1 MVVAFNRHFTS
12 PRTVPDEL
20 PPANVEAEAA
30 ILGALL
36 MDSNSELLNKTELPP
51 ELQMANPWER
61 IKEFRL
67 IPEVFSLPSF
77 QILFEEMTEM
87 NKAGIPTDFLNVSNH
102 LAQKGLLDKVGGQSQ
117 LVRLLDTTIS
127 SVNIDE
133 YCKLILDKYQR
144 RKIISSTY
152 ELQAMAYDPLATFE
166 EMEAKRAEIN
176 SYVLMKGV
184 RRGLDLTILDKE
196 MEAIGDEDSIE
207 RDLRLK
213 NMAKRWG
220 FGGLREMKDIHAR
233 WVLTKM
239 LKPKSFGLREYYQH
253 CQNIKTDWIFPGWIP
268 RGSLVCLYGTG
279 GVGKTRMTHSMTYS
293 LISGEPWGDY
303 EVDGAKRVLV
313 VQADQGDR
321 ENHQMLDIQGF
332 YGLSDEQQDRYRV
345 IQNWSTGRLSYL
357 KQEILEHKPDVV
369 VLDSYTTVNID
380 TTTDENSMRYATPLI
395 HWKRLAQECG
405 CAFIVLHH
413 ANKGG
418 GMRGTTAIHNT
429 VDEVWQL
436 AHRTE
441 RPNGEVVLSIE
452 KSRSRGPAQYLLKYD
467 PDSWRWNIEGE
478 IEGNDV
484 LGLSDLSKA
493 IKSWL
498 DQTGKKHEIDE
509 IQHAVGG
516 SINTIRKELGWL
528 LKSGLISA
536 ERGLS
541 RRKVYFTHLANR
553 TDPIDPTDLE
563 VIQPSGSVR
572 LSSRKPI
579 QTQAPQETQ
588 QPAARPQDFKDPVD
602 LAKRD
607 DFSKEENLKNCG
619 SIPEMPKS
627 EFNVG
632 DRVAFNLLSLGAPEI
647 PYYGYVKEVN
657 GEVLVEPVARLDKRE
672 GIDLAGLTSV
682 FSRSKNNDIEQLS
695 IPLDR
700 LRKLP
705 PLTEPKP
712 TASEPSN
719 LPREGEIIQAK
730 TPDGWRM
737 VKVTNLGKRTFVAS
751 GRYESDTG
759 QCPEYRQL
767 KEWQPLPSP
776 SHIKESAGIKT
787 ERGHVQTWQICSVDR
802 EQRLYKCQFQ
812 LNGHIEQ
819 KDIPIDQVA
828 ASALVYPLPLQF
840 TFGDKVLMKSPTG
853 DWQEMIFLG
862 LCDQTGDYL
871 LCLDEDDWQECLAK
885 KMGWYAIEPSRVFP
899 QVK

>member
-1 MVVAFNRHFTS
+1 MVVALNRHFTS
-12 PRTVPDEL
+12 PRTVRDEL

-36 MDSNSELLNKTELPP
+36 MDSNSELLDKTELPP

-67 IPEVFSLPSF
+67 IPEVFSLPHF
-77 QILFEEMTEM
+77 QILFEEMSEM
-87 NKAGIPTDFLNVSNH
+87 NKAGIPTDFLSVSNH
-102 LAQKGLLDKVGGQSQ
+102 LAQKGLLDKAGGQSQ
-117 LVRLLDTTIS
+117 LIRLLDTTIS

-498 DQTGKKHEIDE
+498 DQAGKKHEIDE

-536 ERGLS
+536 ERGLF
-541 RRKVYFTHLANR
+541 RRKVYFTHLADR
-553 TDPIDPTDLE
+553 SDPIDPTDPE
-563 VIQPSGSVR
+563 VIQPSGSV
-572 LSSRKPI
+572 
-579 QTQAPQETQ
+579 
-588 QPAARPQDFKDPVD
+588 
-602 LAKRD
+602 
-607 DFSKEENLKNCG
+607 
-619 SIPEMPKS
+619 
-627 EFNVG
+627 
-632 DRVAFNLLSLGAPEI
+632 
-647 PYYGYVKEVN
+647 
-657 GEVLVEPVARLDKRE
+657 
-672 GIDLAGLTSV
+672 
-682 FSRSKNNDIEQLS
+682 
-695 IPLDR
+695 
-700 LRKLP
+700 
-705 PLTEPKP
+705 
-712 TASEPSN
+712 
-719 LPREGEIIQAK
+719 K
-730 TPDGWRM
+730 TP
-737 VKVTNLGKRTFVAS
+737 
-751 GRYESDTG
+751 
-759 QCPEYRQL
+759 
-767 KEWQPLPSP
+767 
-776 SHIKESAGIKT
+776 
-787 ERGHVQTWQICSVDR
+787 SV
-802 EQRLYKCQFQ
+802 
-812 LNGHIEQ
+812 
-819 KDIPIDQVA
+819 
-828 ASALVYPLPLQF
+828 
-840 TFGDKVLMKSPTG
+840 
-853 DWQEMIFLG
+853 
-862 LCDQTGDYL
+862 
-871 LCLDEDDWQECLAK
+871 
-885 KMGWYAIEPSRVFP
+885 
-899 QVK
+899 